1 MQGSYS
7 HSEALTLYLSAS
19 SRFRIAAASLESAYP
34 VGTCLIIGGVL
45 PVYNAGKDFQ
55 VSARSTSFQ
64 IRTL

>member
-45 PVYNAGKDFQ
+45 PICNAEKD
-55 VSARSTSFQ
+55 
-64 IRTL
+64 L